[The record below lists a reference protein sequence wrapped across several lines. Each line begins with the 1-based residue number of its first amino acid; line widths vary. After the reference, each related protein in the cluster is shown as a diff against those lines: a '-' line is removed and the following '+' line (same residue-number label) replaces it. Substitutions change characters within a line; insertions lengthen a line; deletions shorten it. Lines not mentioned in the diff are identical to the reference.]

1 MVSHVIA
8 YVRRHHV
15 GLLAVFLATSGTA
28 YAASLPRNSVGAAQL
43 KANAVTSSKVKN
55 GSLVASDFRSGQLPA
70 ARGPAGP
77 KGDTG
82 PSGPQG
88 PAGPKGDAG
97 ATGARGPSDVF
108 TTFPFHIDG
117 TLATE
122 TQSISVVALPSAGS
136 YMLIAN
142 VVAAVPATATGGTT
156 VSCGLTA
163 FDGQTQLPPFAH
175 AQDVAQAF
183 VAPGA
188 KQTLSLAGPATVEG
202 PNVATLDCVESTA
215 GVAATWENAD
225 VHAIQVAAVHQP

>member
-1 MVSHVIA
+1 MASRVIA

-28 YAASLPRNSVGAAQL
+28 YAASLPRNSVGTAQL

-55 GSLVASDFRSGQLPA
+55 GSLVASDFRPGQLAA
-70 ARGPAGP
+70 ARGPAGQ

-82 PSGPQG
+82 PTGPQG
-88 PAGPKGDAG
+88 PAGPRGDAG

-108 TTFPFHIDG
+108 TTFPFRNDG

-122 TQSISVVALPSAGS
+122 TQTITDVALPGAGS

-142 VVAAVPATATGGTT
+142 VVAAVPATATGATT

-163 FDGQTQLPPFAH
+163 FNSETQPPDFAH

-188 KQTLSLAGPATVEG
+188 KQTLALAAPVTVAV
-202 PNVATLDCVESTA
+202 PIVATLDCFESTA
-215 GVAATWENAD
+215 GVTATWENAD
-225 VHAIQVAAVHQP
+225 MHAIQVAAVHQP